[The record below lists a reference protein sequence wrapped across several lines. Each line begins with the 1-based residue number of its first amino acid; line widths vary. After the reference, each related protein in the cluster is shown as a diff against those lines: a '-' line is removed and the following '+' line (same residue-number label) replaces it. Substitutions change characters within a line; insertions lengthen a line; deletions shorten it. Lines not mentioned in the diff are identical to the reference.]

1 LIQVKAAPPLPFH
14 GGSGKQEPNMPT
26 STILVLAGIIIAFV
40 VFGFTLAWG
49 DYQTRN
55 LPRDRKEPDGAAKE
69 HHEFKKAA

>member
-1 LIQVKAAPPLPFH
+1 
-14 GGSGKQEPNMPT
+14 MPT